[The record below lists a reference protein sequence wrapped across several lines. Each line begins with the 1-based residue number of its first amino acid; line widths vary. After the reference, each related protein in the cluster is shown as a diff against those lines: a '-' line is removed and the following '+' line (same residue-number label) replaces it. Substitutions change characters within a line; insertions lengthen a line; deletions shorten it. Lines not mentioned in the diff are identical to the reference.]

1 MHVINVGTN
10 FFNLANVIMNEP
22 NRTLHIETLDPAMVE
37 VLKSKTP
44 AERAQMVA
52 EANRT
57 ARILAAAGA
66 QYLHPDWDET
76 RIEAEVRRRVSGGS
90 N

>member
-1 MHVINVGTN
+1 MDNSNTQ
-10 FFNLANVIMNEP
+10 
-22 NRTLHIETLDPAMVE
+22 NRIETLDPAMVE

-66 QYLHPDWDET
+66 RYLHPEWNET
-76 RIEAEVRRRVSGGS
+76 RIEAEVRRRVAGFKPQID
-90 N
+90 

>member
-1 MHVINVGTN
+1 
-10 FFNLANVIMNEP
+10 MNEP
-22 NRTLHIETLDPAMVE
+22 DPIDRIETLDPAMVE

-44 AERAQMVA
+44 AERVEMVA
-52 EANRT
+52 AANRT

-66 QYLHPDWDET
+66 RYLHPDWDDEQ
-76 RIEAEVRRRVSGGS
+76 IQAEVVRRVTGGT

>member
-1 MHVINVGTN
+1 
-10 FFNLANVIMNEP
+10 MNGPEIGD
-22 NRTLHIETLDPAMVE
+22 RIETLNPAMVE

-57 ARILAAAGA
+57 ARILAEAGA
-66 QYLHPDWDET
+66 RYMHPEWDET
-76 RIEAEVRRRVSGGS
+76 RIEAEVRRRVAGFKPEIG
-90 N
+90 